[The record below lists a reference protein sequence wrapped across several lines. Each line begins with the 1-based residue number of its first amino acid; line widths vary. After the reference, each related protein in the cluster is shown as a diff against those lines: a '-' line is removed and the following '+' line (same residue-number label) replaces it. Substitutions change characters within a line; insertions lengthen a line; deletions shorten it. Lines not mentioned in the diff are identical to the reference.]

1 MKSRTN
7 KQAGA
12 VMIALFSEILFGLS
26 FIFIRMCVTTVSV
39 FTLLSWR
46 SLLAFVAMT
55 ACALLGI
62 VKIDLKGKNLRPLLL
77 LSLFQ
82 PVSYFIFE
90 TLGVRL
96 TTASESGTILA
107 CIPIVTMIFS
117 TVFLKDK
124 PTRSQVFFMLLSV
137 TGAVIIGAI
146 NGLTASSNAI
156 GYLFLLG
163 AMCSE
168 SAYAI
173 TSQKLKDFNSAEKT
187 YAMITSGA
195 IVFTGCALVEHGL
208 HGTLAYYLTLPF
220 TDTGFLACILY
231 LSLGCSVIAFF
242 CANYSIS
249 VIGATRRAA
258 FAGLATITSIIGGVF
273 YLHESFSLIQG
284 IATILILAGAYGVN
298 RSQPSL

>member
-46 SLLAFVAMT
+46 SLFAFAAMT

-208 HGTLAYYLTLPF
+208 HGTLTYYLTLPF
-220 TDTGFLACILY
+220 TDTGFLACVLY

>member
-1 MKSRTN
+1 MKSGIN

-46 SLLAFVAMT
+46 SLLAFAAMT
-55 ACALLGI
+55 VCALLGI

-124 PTRSQVFFMLLSV
+124 PTRSQVFFMILSV
-137 TGAVIIGAI
+137 AGALIIGAI
-146 NGLTASSNAI
+146 NGLTASSNVL
-156 GYLFLLG
+156 GYLFLVG

-195 IVFTGCALVEHGL
+195 IVFTGCALVEHGF

-220 TDTGFLACILY
+220 IDTGFLACVLY